1 MSQDKGIKKLK
12 VVMLLF
18 FVTYL
23 FYGVSFLFSPGMVYA
38 MSHSPEPLG
47 LSWIRWSGGALI
59 ALGIGAIQVF
69 RNPSRQ
75 GGFVIVAMISAL
87 LIGLGLLYSRF
98 FDNSTSTF
106 AFHMTPCFINLG
118 LFVLLVWAR
127 QGAKDILT

>member
-12 VVMLLF
+12 VVMVLF

-38 MSHSPEPLG
+38 MSHSSEPLG

-69 RNPSRQ
+69 RNPSRH
-75 GGFVIVAMISAL
+75 GGFVIVAIISAL
-87 LIGLGLLYSRF
+87 LVGLGLLYSRL
-98 FDNSTSTF
+98 FDNSTGTF